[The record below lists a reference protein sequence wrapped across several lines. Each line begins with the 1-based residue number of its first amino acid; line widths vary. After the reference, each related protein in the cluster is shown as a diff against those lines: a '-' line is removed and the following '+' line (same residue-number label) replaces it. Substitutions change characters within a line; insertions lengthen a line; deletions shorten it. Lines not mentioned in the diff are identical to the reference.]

1 MGTKQLGRKVILR
14 GTLLLGLAAMAL
26 GCDEEPT
33 VIRAEQLAF
42 LRQWQ
47 PPLFLHDVS
56 ARLGRTIAFDG
67 GYYRYVF
74 SDGTTI
80 DYWVGPGPDPD
91 TMEPGRGYPAD
102 IDVVVERSPGR
113 PPKIIWPTALVECDA
128 RAILEAL
135 KADAGSDWGA
145 GENFDTIYSA
155 ATTATRRK

>member
-1 MGTKQLGRKVILR
+1 MLR
-14 GTLLLGLAAMAL
+14 FGLLLGLAVMAL

-33 VIRAEQLAF
+33 VIRAEQLRF
-42 LRQWQ
+42 LRQCQ

-91 TMEPGRGYPAD
+91 TMQPGRGYPSD
-102 IDVVVERSPGR
+102 IDLVVETPPGR
-113 PPKIIWPTALVECDA
+113 PPRIIWPNALVERDV
-128 RAILEAL
+128 RAVLESL
-135 KADAGSDWGA
+135 KTDAGSDWGA
-145 GENFDTIYSA
+145 GANFDTIYSA
-155 ATTATRRK
+155 GTTAGRGK